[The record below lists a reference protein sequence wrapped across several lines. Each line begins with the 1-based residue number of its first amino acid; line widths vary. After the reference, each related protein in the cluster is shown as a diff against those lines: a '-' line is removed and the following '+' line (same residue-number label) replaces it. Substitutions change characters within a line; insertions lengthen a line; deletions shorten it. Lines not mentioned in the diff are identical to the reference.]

1 MLRLFNE
8 DKVEPSSTLMI
19 VHSLDSKK
27 DLFRLADDN
36 KEILEPEVPYL
47 IITNALLYLIQST
60 RLDILVIV
68 NLLAIRQHA
77 ATELALKIFSITLLV
92 RWI

>member
-8 DKVEPSSTLMI
+8 DKVEPSSTPMI

-36 KEILEPEVPYL
+36 KEILEPAVPYL
-47 IITNALLYLIQST
+47 NITNALLYLIQNT

-68 NLLAIRQHA
+68 NLLAIYSF
-77 ATELALKIFSITLLV
+77 ALT
-92 RWI
+92 RRH